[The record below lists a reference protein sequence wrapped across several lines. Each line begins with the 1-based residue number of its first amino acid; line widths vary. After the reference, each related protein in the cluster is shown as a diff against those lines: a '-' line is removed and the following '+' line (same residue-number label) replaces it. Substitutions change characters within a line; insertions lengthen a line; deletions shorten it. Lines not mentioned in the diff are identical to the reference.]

1 LSEVFIVD
9 IRRVVDGQRQRRSF
23 RVRKRVRGT
32 TERPRLCIYRSLQNF
47 GCQVIDDSIGK
58 TIVSVSSAEKSL
70 KGQVGYG
77 GNCEAAAKLGK
88 ILAERAL
95 EAGVKSVCFDRGPYK
110 YHGRVA
116 AFAEA
121 AREAGLEF

>member
-1 LSEVFIVD
+1 VD
-9 IRRVVDGQRQRRSF
+9 IRKVVDGQRERRAF

-32 TERPRLCIYRSLQNF
+32 PQRPRLSVTRTLQNF
-47 GCQVIDDSIGK
+47 GCQVIDDTIGK
-58 TIVSVSSAEKSL
+58 TLVAVTSRDKDL
-70 KGQVGYG
+70 RDQVGYG

-88 ILAERAL
+88 ILAERAIK
-95 EAGVKSVCFDRGPYK
+95 AGIKQVALDRGSCK

-116 AFAEA
+116 AFADA

>member
-1 LSEVFIVD
+1 VD
-9 IRRVVDGQRQRRSF
+9 IRKVVDGQRERRAY

-32 TERPRLCIYRSLQNF
+32 PERPRLCVYRSLQNF
-47 GCQVIDDSIGK
+47 GCQVIDDVAGK
-58 TIVSVSSAEKSL
+58 TVVSVSSAEKGL
-70 KGQVGYG
+70 KGQLGYG

-88 ILAERAL
+88 ILAERAIS
-95 EAGVKSVCFDRGPYK
+95 AGIKAVSFDRGPYK

-116 AFAEA
+116 AFADA

>member
-1 LSEVFIVD
+1 MD
-9 IRRVVDGQRQRRSF
+9 IRKVVDGQRERRAF

-32 TERPRLCIYRSLQNF
+32 ALRPRLSITRSLQNF
-47 GCQVIDDSIGK
+47 SCQVIDDTSGK
-58 TIVSVSSAEKSL
+58 TLVSASSRDKELRSSI
-70 KGQVGYG
+70 GYG
-77 GNCEAAAKLGK
+77 GNCEAATKLGK
-88 ILAERAL
+88 IVAERAIK
-95 EAGVKSVCFDRGPYK
+95 AGIKQVALDRSSCK

>member
-1 LSEVFIVD
+1 MD
-9 IRRVVDGQRQRRSF
+9 IRKVVDGQRERRAY

-32 TERPRLCIYRSLQNF
+32 PDRPRLCVYRSLQNF
-47 GCQVIDDSIGK
+47 GCQVIDDVAGK
-58 TIVSVSSAEKSL
+58 TVVSVSSAEKGL
-70 KGQVGYG
+70 KGQLAYG

-88 ILAERAL
+88 ILAERAIA
-95 EAGVKSVCFDRGPYK
+95 AGIKTVSFDRGPYK

-116 AFAEA
+116 AFADA

>member
-1 LSEVFIVD
+1 VD
-9 IRRVVDGQRQRRSF
+9 IRKVVDGQRERRAY

-32 TERPRLCIYRSLQNF
+32 SERPRLCVYRSLQNF
-47 GCQVIDDSIGK
+47 GCQVIDDEAGK

-77 GNCEAAAKLGK
+77 GNCDAAAKLGK
-88 ILAERAL
+88 ILAERAIQ
-95 EAGVKSVCFDRGPYK
+95 AGIKSVSFDRGPYK

-116 AFAEA
+116 AFADA

>member
-1 LSEVFIVD
+1 MD
-9 IRRVVDGQRQRRSF
+9 IRKVVDGQRQRRSF

-32 TERPRLCIYRSLQNF
+32 SERPRLCVYRSLQNF
-47 GCQVIDDSIGK
+47 RCQVIDDTIGK
-58 TIVSVSSAEKSL
+58 TLVSVSSSEKGL

-77 GNCEAAAKLGK
+77 GNCTAAAALGK
-88 ILAERAL
+88 ILAERAIK
-95 EAGVKSVCFDRGPYK
+95 AGIKHVALDRGPYK

-121 AREAGLEF
+121 AREAGLDF

>member
-1 LSEVFIVD
+1 MD
-9 IRRVVDGQRQRRSF
+9 IRKVVDGQRERRAF

-32 TERPRLCIYRSLQNF
+32 TSRPRLSITRSLQNF
-47 GCQVIDDSIGK
+47 SCQVIDDSTGMTLLSASSRDK
-58 TIVSVSSAEKSL
+58 ELRSTI
-70 KGQVGYG
+70 GYG
-77 GNCEAAAKLGK
+77 GNCEAATKLGR
-88 ILAERAL
+88 ILAERAIR
-95 EAGVKSVCFDRGPYK
+95 AGIKQVALDRGSCK

>member
-1 LSEVFIVD
+1 MD
-9 IRRVVDGQRQRRSF
+9 IRRVVDGQRERRAY
-23 RVRKRVRGT
+23 RVSKRVRGT
-32 TERPRLCIYRSLQNF
+32 PERPRLCVYRSLQNF
-47 GCQVIDDSIGK
+47 GCQVIDDVAGK
-58 TIVSVSSAEKSL
+58 TIVSVSSAEKGL

-95 EAGVKSVCFDRGPYK
+95 SAGIKAVAFDRGPYK

-116 AFAEA
+116 AFADA

>member
-1 LSEVFIVD
+1 VD
-9 IRRVVDGQRQRRSF
+9 IRKVVDGQRERRAY

-32 TERPRLCIYRSLQNF
+32 SERPRLCVYRSLQNF
-47 GCQVIDDSIGK
+47 GCQVIDDEAGK
-58 TIVSVSSAEKSL
+58 TIVSVSSAEKAL

-77 GNCEAAAKLGK
+77 GNCDSAAKLGK
-88 ILAERAL
+88 ILAERAIQ
-95 EAGVKSVCFDRGPYK
+95 AGIKSVSFDRGPYK

-116 AFAEA
+116 AFADA

>member
-1 LSEVFIVD
+1 MD
-9 IRRVVDGQRQRRSF
+9 IRKVVDGQRERRAH

-32 TERPRLCIYRSLQNF
+32 SERPRLCVYRSLQNF
-47 GCQVIDDSIGK
+47 GCQVIDDEAGK
-58 TIVSVSSAEKSL
+58 TIVSVSSAEKAL

-77 GNCEAAAKLGK
+77 GNCDAAAKLGK
-88 ILAERAL
+88 ILAERAIQ
-95 EAGVKSVCFDRGPYK
+95 AGIKSVSFDRGPYK

-116 AFAEA
+116 AFADA